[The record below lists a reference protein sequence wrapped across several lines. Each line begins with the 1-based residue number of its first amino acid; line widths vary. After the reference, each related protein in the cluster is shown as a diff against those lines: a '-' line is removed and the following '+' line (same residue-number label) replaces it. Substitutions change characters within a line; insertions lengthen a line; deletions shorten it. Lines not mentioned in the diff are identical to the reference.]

1 MDDGKQ
7 ATRQHEA
14 RTSMEQRPTLLD
26 LWRRH
31 PEIQNSRMIE
41 APGIP
46 YIKVV
51 YAFCGRPTG
60 RMILRVCGLCRGKGR
75 GRNELRPYRWPDC
88 LSPTKSLLQQGLEL
102 FAVELFLFH
111 EGVGKFD

>member
-14 RTSMEQRPTLLD
+14 LEWTEQRPTLLD

-51 YAFCGRPTG
+51 YAFCG
-60 RMILRVCGLCRGKGR
+60 
-75 GRNELRPYRWPDC
+75 
-88 LSPTKSLLQQGLEL
+88 
-102 FAVELFLFH
+102 FAVTQGEFEAVLTALNRLAGTRYTQDDIAGVAIVSREK
-111 EGVGKFD
+111 EGV

>member
-46 YIKVV
+46 YIKVA
-51 YAFCGRPTG
+51 YAFCG
-60 RMILRVCGLCRGKGR
+60 
-75 GRNELRPYRWPDC
+75 
-88 LSPTKSLLQQGLEL
+88 
-102 FAVELFLFH
+102 FAVTQGEFEAVLTALNRLAGTTYRQDDIAGMRIVSR
-111 EGVGKFD
+111 ERERAQ

>member
-7 ATRQHEA
+7 ATQQHEA
-14 RTSMEQRPTLLD
+14 LEWTEQRPTLLD

-46 YIKVV
+46 YIKVA
-51 YAFCGRPTG
+51 YAFCG
-60 RMILRVCGLCRGKGR
+60 
-75 GRNELRPYRWPDC
+75 
-88 LSPTKSLLQQGLEL
+88 
-102 FAVELFLFH
+102 FAVTQGEFEAVLTALNRLAGTTYRQDDIAGVAIVSREK
-111 EGVGKFD
+111 EGV

>member
-1 MDDGKQ
+1 MDDGKTTAQ
-7 ATRQHEA
+7 QHE
-14 RTSMEQRPTLLD
+14 TLEWTEQRPTLLD

-51 YAFCGRPTG
+51 YAFC
-60 RMILRVCGLCRGKGR
+60 
-75 GRNELRPYRWPDC
+75 D
-88 LSPTKSLLQQGLEL
+88 
-102 FAVELFLFH
+102 FAVTQGEFEAVLTALNRLAGTTYAQDDIAGVAIVSREK
-111 EGVGKFD
+111 EGV

>member
-1 MDDGKQ
+1 MDDGKTTAQ
-7 ATRQHEA
+7 QHETQA
-14 RTSMEQRPTLLD
+14 NTVQRPTLLD

-51 YAFCGRPTG
+51 YAFCG
-60 RMILRVCGLCRGKGR
+60 
-75 GRNELRPYRWPDC
+75 
-88 LSPTKSLLQQGLEL
+88 
-102 FAVELFLFH
+102 FAVTQGEFEAVLTALNRLAGTRYTQDDIA
-111 EGVGKFD
+111 GV